1 MTEQTVP
8 DSTTQ
13 SEPIDEHDQS
23 TLKASQVIG
32 IQKQTFGQKFWY
44 VLRRWPILPMLVLF
58 VMVIAA
64 VFAPLLSPTGPR
76 DINLRGRAAP
86 PVWQSEWYEANPKN
100 EQTYLLGADHVG
112 RDVLT
117 RMLYGARIS
126 LMVAVISLSVGV
138 CVGSAVG
145 LIAGYYGGWIDE
157 FAMRTVDVWNALPFL
172 LIAILAAVT
181 FGQSVSI
188 VMILLAL
195 VAWAGGVRNVRAE
208 VLTLKTRDYISLAR
222 IAGAS
227 DFRIIMRH
235 ILPGVVNTIVVLATL
250 RVGGLILAEASLSF
264 LGAGIP
270 AATPTWGN
278 MISEGREWL
287 STAWWIAVFPGFAIL
302 LVVMSVN
309 FFGDWLRDRWD
320 PKLRQL

>member
-1 MTEQTVP
+1 MAQETSSAST
-8 DSTTQ
+8 DSSSVDSSQ
-13 SEPIDEHDQS
+13 SN
-23 TLKASQVIG
+23 LMANQVIG
-32 IQKQTFGQKFWY
+32 IQKQTLGEKFWY
-44 VLRRWPILPMLVLF
+44 VVRRWPLIPMGILVVMLF
-58 VMVIAA
+58 AA
-64 VFAPLLSPTGPR
+64 LFAPLLSPVGPR

-86 PVWQSEWYEANPKN
+86 PFWQTEWYDANPKN
-100 EQTYLLGADHVG
+100 EQTYLFGADHVG

-126 LMVAVISLSVGV
+126 LMVAVISLTTGV
-138 CVGSAVG
+138 VIGSAVG
-145 LIAGYYGGWIDE
+145 LVAGYYGGFVDE
-157 FAMRTVDVWNALPFL
+157 FSMRTVDVWNALPFL

-208 VLTLKTRDYISLAR
+208 VLTLKTRDYIALAR

-287 STAWWIAVFPGFAIL
+287 STAWWIAVFPGIAIL

-309 FFGDWLRDRWD
+309 FLGDWLRDRWD

>member
-1 MTEQTVP
+1 MVQESQTIDTKADGP
-8 DSTTQ
+8 DRSN
-13 SEPIDEHDQS
+13 
-23 TLKASQVIG
+23 LLASQVIG
-32 IQKQTFGQKFWY
+32 VVDQTFGQKVWY
-44 VLRRWPILPMLVLF
+44 VLRRWPILPLLILVLMIF
-58 VMVIAA
+58 AG
-64 VFAPLLSPTGPR
+64 VFAPLLSPVGPR
-76 DINLRGRAAP
+76 EINLRGRAAP
-86 PVWQSEWYEANPKN
+86 PTWQNEWYEANPKN
-100 EQTYLLGADHVG
+100 EQRYLLGADHVG

-126 LMVAVISLSVGV
+126 LMVAAISLSAGV
-138 CVGSAVG
+138 IIGSAVG
-145 LIAGYYGGWIDE
+145 LVAGYYGGWIDE
-157 FAMRTVDVWNALPFL
+157 FSMRAVDVWNALPFL

-195 VAWAGGVRNVRAE
+195 IAWAGGVRNVRAE
-208 VLTLKTRDYISLAR
+208 VLTLKTRDYIALAR

-227 DFRIIMRH
+227 DLRIILRH

-287 STAWWIAVFPGFAIL
+287 STAWWIAMFPGIAIL

-309 FFGDWLRDRWD
+309 FLGDWLRDRWD

>member
-1 MTEQTVP
+1 MAQ
-8 DSTTQ
+8 DSTSIDVGSEGPAQ
-13 SEPIDEHDQS
+13 SN
-23 TLKASQVIG
+23 LLAAQVIG
-32 IQKQTFGQKFWY
+32 VEEKTFGQKFWY
-44 VLRRWPILPMLVLF
+44 VLRRWPLMPILILVLMIF
-58 VMVIAA
+58 AG
-64 VFAPLLSPTGPR
+64 VFAPLLSPMGPR
-76 DINLRGRAAP
+76 EINLRGRAAP
-86 PVWQSEWYEANPKN
+86 PTWQNDWYEANPKN
-100 EQTYLLGADHVG
+100 EQRYLLGADHVG

-126 LMVAVISLSVGV
+126 LMVAAISLSAGV
-138 CVGSAVG
+138 VIGSAVG
-145 LIAGYYGGWIDE
+145 LVAGFYGGWIDE
-157 FAMRTVDVWNALPFL
+157 FSMRTVDVWNALPFL

-195 VAWAGGVRNVRAE
+195 IAWAGGVRNVRAE
-208 VLTLKTRDYISLAR
+208 VLTLKTRDYVSLAR

-227 DFRIIMRH
+227 DLRIILRH

-270 AATPTWGN
+270 AGTPTWGN

-287 STAWWIAVFPGFAIL
+287 STAWWIAMFPGIAIL

-309 FFGDWLRDRWD
+309 FLGDWLRDRWD

>member
-1 MTEQTVP
+1 MTDQITSPAPSDAQLTYAV
-8 DSTTQ
+8 Q
-13 SEPIDEHDQS
+13 SLEVQQS
-23 TLKASQVIG
+23 TFSK
-32 IQKQTFGQKFWY
+32 KFWY
-44 VLRRWPILPMLVLF
+44 VLRRWPIAPIIILL
-58 VMVIAA
+58 VMVFAA
-64 VFAPLLSPTGPR
+64 LFAPILSPVGPR

-86 PVWQSEWYEANPKN
+86 PFWNKAWYEANPKN
-100 EQTYLLGADHVG
+100 ERSYILGADHVG

-126 LMVAVISLSVGV
+126 LMVAVISLSAGV
-138 CVGSAVG
+138 IIGSAVG
-145 LIAGYYGGWIDE
+145 LLAGYYGGFVDE
-157 FAMRTVDVWNALPFL
+157 LAMRSVDVWNALPFL

-181 FGQSVSI
+181 LGQSVTI
-188 VMILLAL
+188 VMVLLAL
-195 VAWAGGVRNVRAE
+195 IAWAGGVRNVRAE
-208 VLTLKTRDYISLAR
+208 VLTLKTRDYVALAR

-227 DFRIIMRH
+227 DSRIIVRH
-235 ILPGVVNTIVVLATL
+235 LLPGVVNTIVVLATL

-287 STAWWIAVFPGFAIL
+287 STAWWIAVFPGIAIL

-320 PKLRQL
+320 PRLRQL

>member
-1 MTEQTVP
+1 MAQETTTA
-8 DSTTQ
+8 DTQ
-13 SEPIDEHDQS
+13 SDGPDIHN
-23 TLKASQVIG
+23 LMASQVIG
-32 IQKQTFGQKFWY
+32 IHEQTFGQKFWY
-44 VLRRWPILPMLVLF
+44 VLRRWPVVPIAILVAMLL
-58 VMVIAA
+58 AA

-86 PVWQSEWYEANPKN
+86 PFWNQEWYDDNPKN
-100 EQTYLLGADHVG
+100 EQRYLLGADHVG

-126 LMVAVISLSVGV
+126 LMVAIISLTAGV
-138 CVGSAVG
+138 VVGSAVG
-145 LIAGYYGGWIDE
+145 LVAGYYGGFIDE
-157 FAMRTVDVWNALPFL
+157 FSMRTVDVWNALPFL

-195 VAWAGGVRNVRAE
+195 IAWAGGVRNVRAE
-208 VLTLKTRDYISLAR
+208 VLTLKTRDYIALAR

>member
-1 MTEQTVP
+1 MAQESQSIDTSADGPNQSNPVGSQTIGLEEQTV
-8 DSTTQ
+8 
-13 SEPIDEHDQS
+13 
-23 TLKASQVIG
+23 
-32 IQKQTFGQKFWY
+32 GQKVWY
-44 VLRRWPILPMLVLF
+44 VLRRWPILPMLILAMMVL
-58 VMVIAA
+58 AG

-86 PVWQSEWYEANPKN
+86 PTWQNEWYEANPKN
-100 EQTYLLGADHVG
+100 EQRYILGADHVG

-117 RMLYGARIS
+117 RVLYGARIS
-126 LMVAVISLSVGV
+126 LMVAAISLTTGV
-138 CVGSAVG
+138 IIGSAVG
-145 LIAGYYGGWIDE
+145 LAAGYYGGWVDE
-157 FAMRTVDVWNALPFL
+157 LSMRAVDVWNALPFL

-195 VAWAGGVRNVRAE
+195 IAWAGGVRNVRAE

-227 DFRIIMRH
+227 DLRIILRH
-235 ILPGVVNTIVVLATL
+235 ILPGVINTIVVLATL

-278 MISEGREWL
+278 MIAEGREWL
-287 STAWWIAVFPGFAIL
+287 STAWWIAMFPGIAIL
-302 LVVMSVN
+302 LVVMSMN
-309 FFGDWLRDRWD
+309 FLGDWLRDRWD

>member
-1 MTEQTVP
+1 MSQEAATQEKTDGP
-8 DSTTQ
+8 DMSN
-13 SEPIDEHDQS
+13 
-23 TLKASQVIG
+23 LMASQVIG
-32 IQKQTFGQKFWY
+32 VQEQTLGQKTWY
-44 VLRRWPILPMLVLF
+44 VIRRWPIIPMAILVAMIL
-58 VMVIAA
+58 AA
-64 VFAPLLSPTGPR
+64 VFAPLISPTGPR

-86 PVWQSEWYEANPKN
+86 PVWEQEWYDDNPKN
-100 EQTYLLGADHVG
+100 EQRYLLGADHVG

-126 LMVAVISLSVGV
+126 LMVAIISLTAGV
-138 CVGSAVG
+138 VIGSAVG
-145 LIAGYYGGWIDE
+145 LVAGYYGGFIDE

-181 FGQSVSI
+181 LGQSVTI
-188 VMILLAL
+188 VMVLLAL
-195 VAWAGGVRNVRAE
+195 IAWAGGVRNVRAE
-208 VLTLKTRDYISLAR
+208 VLTLKTRDYIALAR

-287 STAWWIAVFPGFAIL
+287 STAWWIAVFPGIAIL

-309 FFGDWLRDRWD
+309 FLGDWLRDRWD